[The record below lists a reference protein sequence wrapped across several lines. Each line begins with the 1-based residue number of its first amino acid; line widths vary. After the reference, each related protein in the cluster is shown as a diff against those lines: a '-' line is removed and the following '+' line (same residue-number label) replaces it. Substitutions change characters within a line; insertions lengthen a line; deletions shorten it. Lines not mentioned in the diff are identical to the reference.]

1 MSDALSHVLPAGAVV
16 TDPDVLTSLAS
27 DRALWA
33 PAGVPSCAVR
43 PRTAEQVQATLRIA
57 YESGVAVVPRGAG
70 SGLSGG
76 AAAVDGCIVL
86 SLASMTSIDIH
97 REGMYAV
104 VQPGAVNGD
113 VFRAAAAAGLFYAP
127 DPASREFSTIGGNI
141 ATNAGGLCCVKYGVT
156 RDSVLGLEVVLADG
170 DILRTG
176 GTTVKDVAGLD
187 LRSLFVGSEGTLG
200 VVTEATLRLLPQP
213 ASAATAIA
221 TFDSMEAACTAV
233 TAIVTRC
240 RPSMLE
246 IMDSV
251 TMRAVELMQPMGLDA
266 DAGALLLGRTDSG
279 HEADLEVMRTACVD
293 AGASVFYSTAD
304 GSEGE
309 LLTAARRLALP
320 ALERLGPT
328 LLDDV
333 AVPLD
338 QIAGMVRLIGG
349 VAEAH
354 GVTIGTFGHA
364 GDGNLHPTIVVPDS
378 PDGGA
383 RARGAFDAILAAALG
398 IGGSITGEHGV
409 GSLKRGALE
418 LQLDQGST
426 KLHRL
431 IKNALDPRGILN
443 PGKALPH

>member
-1 MSDALSHVLPAGAVV
+1 
-16 TDPDVLTSLAS
+16 
-27 DRALWA
+27 
-33 PAGVPSCAVR
+33 
-43 PRTAEQVQATLRIA
+43 
-57 YESGVAVVPRGAG
+57 
-70 SGLSGG
+70 
-76 AAAVDGCIVL
+76 
-86 SLASMTSIDIH
+86 
-97 REGMYAV
+97 
-104 VQPGAVNGD
+104 
-113 VFRAAAAAGLFYAP
+113 
-127 DPASREFSTIGGNI
+127 
-141 ATNAGGLCCVKYGVT
+141 
-156 RDSVLGLEVVLADG
+156 
-170 DILRTG
+170 
-176 GTTVKDVAGLD
+176 
-187 LRSLFVGSEGTLG
+187 
-200 VVTEATLRLLPQP
+200 
-213 ASAATAIA
+213 
-221 TFDSMEAACTAV
+221 
-233 TAIVTRC
+233 
-240 RPSMLE
+240 LE

-279 HEADLEVMRTACVD
+279 DEADLEVMRTACAD
-293 AGASVFYSTAD
+293 AGASVFYSTSE

-338 QIAGMVRLIGG
+338 QIAGMVRLIGE

-354 GVTIGTFGHA
+354 DVTIGTFGHA

-426 KLHRL
+426 KVHRL

-443 PGKALPH
+443 PGKALPHWLPV